1 MNINYIDFS
10 NTTRFHDDGDVPYIT
25 FRKFDGLDFI
35 KHGFSTR
42 LGGVSKGIYE
52 SMDLTFTRGDDPD
65 AVRENFRLIGRAL
78 DIRPEDMV
86 YAMQTHTTNVIE
98 ATKSECGMGVI
109 KDRCFSDIDG
119 FVTNTPGVAL
129 VTTYADC
136 VPIFLAD
143 PVKRAIGLSHSGR
156 RGTVNNIADVT
167 VKKMPSL
174 YGSNPADII
183 AFVGPSICRNCYEVG
198 SDVADVFAARYG
210 EKVFDG
216 ILYPAAPDRPFDGK
230 FRLDLHR
237 ANVVNLL
244 AAGLLEE
251 NIGVTDICT
260 CCNPGLLFSHR
271 ASKGQ
276 RGGLCGFMEI
286 R

>member
-1 MNINYIDFS
+1 
-10 NTTRFHDDGDVPYIT
+10 
-25 FRKFDGLDFI
+25 
-35 KHGFSTR
+35 
-42 LGGVSKGIYE
+42 
-52 SMDLTFTRGDDPD
+52 
-65 AVRENFRLIGRAL
+65 
-78 DIRPEDMV
+78 
-86 YAMQTHTTNVIE
+86 
-98 ATKSECGMGVI
+98 MGVI

-143 PVKRAIGLSHSGR
+143 PVKRAIGLSHSGW
-156 RGTVNNIADVT
+156 RGTVN
-167 VKKMPSL
+167 KMTSL

-244 AAGLLEE
+244 AAGLLEK

>member
-1 MNINYIDFS
+1 
-10 NTTRFHDDGDVPYIT
+10 
-25 FRKFDGLDFI
+25 
-35 KHGFSTR
+35 
-42 LGGVSKGIYE
+42 
-52 SMDLTFTRGDDPD
+52 MDLTFTRGDDPD

-98 ATKSECGMGVI
+98 ATKAERGMGVI

-143 PVKRAIGLSHSGR
+143 PVKRAIGLSHSGW

-167 VKKMPSL
+167 VKKMTSL

-183 AFVGPSICRNCYEVG
+183 AFVGPSICRNCYEIG